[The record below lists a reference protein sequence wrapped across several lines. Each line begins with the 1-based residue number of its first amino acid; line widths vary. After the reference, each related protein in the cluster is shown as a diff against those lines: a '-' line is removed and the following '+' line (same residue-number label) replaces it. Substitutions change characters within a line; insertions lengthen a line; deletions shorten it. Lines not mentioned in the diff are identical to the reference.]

1 MNPCIDIDAL
11 LAPISADAPCGAD
24 MEYTP
29 EFAALLTAAAGKPAQ
44 QVGEA
49 IVPAVEPEWPLVM
62 RLGAELLEKT
72 RDLRIASRLTQAL
85 LHVQGLTGLRVGL
98 VLIRHYVEDHWASL
112 HPQLDPEDG
121 FDPAIRVNALAVL
134 CHLGAIV
141 HPLRDLPLLRSA
153 MGRPISL
160 NAIAH
165 ANGSDIP
172 ANASA
177 MPWPEPEEI
186 TAAFDTAERAALQA
200 LASDSQLAKAAAAAI
215 ERELGRHA
223 GASQA
228 LDFDPLTRSLA
239 DIHAAA
245 SAALADRPE
254 PAPPLAPTIEVIAEE
269 AAAPLPTMPAPAA
282 AAIPPG
288 PLQSRAD
295 VLRGL
300 DEMCRYFRQHEPSHP
315 VPILLTRARRWIE
328 MDFMDLLRDLAPE
341 AVGEAEK
348 LRGASHAD

>member
-121 FDPAIRVNALAVL
+121 FDPAIRV
-134 CHLGAIV
+134 
-141 HPLRDLPLLRSA
+141 
-153 MGRPISL
+153 
-160 NAIAH
+160 
-165 ANGSDIP
+165 
-172 ANASA
+172 
-177 MPWPEPEEI
+177 
-186 TAAFDTAERAALQA
+186 T
-200 LASDSQLAKAAAAAI
+200 
-215 ERELGRHA
+215 
-223 GASQA
+223 
-228 LDFDPLTRSLA
+228 
-239 DIHAAA
+239 
-245 SAALADRPE
+245 
-254 PAPPLAPTIEVIAEE
+254 
-269 AAAPLPTMPAPAA
+269 
-282 AAIPPG
+282 
-288 PLQSRAD
+288 
-295 VLRGL
+295 
-300 DEMCRYFRQHEPSHP
+300 
-315 VPILLTRARRWIE
+315 
-328 MDFMDLLRDLAPE
+328 
-341 AVGEAEK
+341 
-348 LRGASHAD
+348 